1 MSPLVKSTTRP
12 RYEINT
18 SSTALPRGD
27 QPASKSPFSS
37 EIIPDIPIP
46 IQNSLIYRSKILRK
60 KGEEK
65 PPRDSSGKIRAL
77 VDERKL
83 FSRSS
88 FRCEGG
94 KTLDPPSSL
103 WIRRRLTT
111 RSLSRFA
118 YATFREEGKGR
129 EGKVPVE
136 RRVKTLAQLVTVHR
150 G

>member
-1 MSPLVKSTTRP
+1 MKSTTRP

-37 EIIPDIPIP
+37 EIIPDIPYP
-46 IQNSLIYRSKILRK
+46 NTKFPYLSFENTSRNRK